1 MNEKIL
7 IIEKIDFFCQMCLG
21 LILKWI
27 KTRIYGF
34 PWWLS
39 SKNPPAS
46 ARDTGSISG
55 PFQEVSHAA
64 EQLSPSSTTIEPVEP
79 GNHNY

>member
-1 MNEKIL
+1 
-7 IIEKIDFFCQMCLG
+7 MCLG

-27 KTRIYGF
+27 KTRICGF

-39 SKNPPAS
+39 SKNSPAS

-55 PFQEVSHAA
+55 PFQEDPTCSRVTK
-64 EQLSPSSTTIEPVEP
+64 PKF
-79 GNHNY
+79 HNY